1 MDKLKVG
8 KKLLVA
14 AVILVAG
21 AVAFYGGTVARG
33 YLGADAAAAAAELEP
48 AGETEADPQVVA
60 RRVWVGEEE
69 QGVLEIGGETVLQV
83 QTTSGGLTG
92 YERAM
97 IMAKR
102 INDEL
107 AAGTEP
113 DEVAAE
119 QMEGQWMVLMAQML
133 LVAVNDAEADAVGR
147 TPHQLAEHW
156 ASNITYALSGLPS
169 SEETAPQ
176 PSAESG
182 EPEETE
188 EGEPIEEDLQSPQTS
203 EEAAGE
209 PEQEPEPEPT
219 EETGEEA
226 VVPEAGWQSPEPYK
240 NKIVPIVSV
249 LEGIRIGVARI
260 NGPQSAV
267 DQVQAV
273 AQLETHY
280 RDMVEIDVYVPI
292 STKVPGQT
300 LARVQ
305 GVGVTGLGDYRF

>member
-1 MDKLKVG
+1 MDKFKIG
-8 KKLLVA
+8 RKLLAA

-33 YLGADAAAAAAELEP
+33 YLGADAAAAAAELDP

-69 QGVLEIGGETVLQV
+69 QGVLEVGGDAVLQV

-113 DEVAAE
+113 GDVAAE
-119 QMEGQWMVLMAQML
+119 QMEEQWVVMMAQMP
-133 LVAVNDAEADAVGR
+133 LVVVNDAEAGAVGR
-147 TPHQLAEHW
+147 TPDQLAEHW
-156 ASNITYALSGLPS
+156 ASNITYALLGLPP
-169 SEETAPQ
+169 SEETQPQ
-176 PSAESG
+176 LPEEPV

-188 EGEPIEEDLQSPQTS
+188 EGEDLLLPPEE
-203 EEAAGE
+203 E
-209 PEQEPEPEPT
+209 PEQEPT
-219 EETGEEA
+219 EDPGEEA
-226 VVPEAGWQSPEPYK
+226 EVSEAGWQSPEPYK
-240 NKIVPIVSV
+240 NKIVPIVSI
-249 LEGIRIGVARI
+249 LEGIRIGVARV

-267 DQVQAV
+267 EQVQAV

-280 RDMVEIDVYVPI
+280 RDLVEIDVYVPI
-292 STKVPGQT
+292 STKLPGQT

>member
-1 MDKLKVG
+1 MDKFKVG
-8 KKLLVA
+8 RKLLAA

-60 RRVWVGEEE
+60 RRAWVGEEE
-69 QGVLEIGGETVLQV
+69 QGVLEVAGEAVLQV

-107 AAGTEP
+107 AVGTEP
-113 DEVAAE
+113 GEVAAE
-119 QMEGQWMVLMAQML
+119 QMEEQWVVLMAQMP
-133 LVAVNDAEADAVGR
+133 LVVVNDAEAGAVGR
-147 TPHQLAEHW
+147 TPDQLAEHW
-156 ASNITYALSGLPS
+156 ASGITYALSGLPP
-169 SEETAPQ
+169 SEGTEPQ
-176 PSAESG
+176 P
-182 EPEETE
+182 PEEPVEPVQAE
-188 EGEPIEEDLQSPQTS
+188 EGEDLPPTPEE
-203 EEAAGE
+203 E
-209 PEQEPEPEPT
+209 PEQEST

-226 VVPEAGWQSPEPYK
+226 EASEADWQPPEPYK
-240 NKIVPIVSV
+240 NKIVPVISV
-249 LEGIRIGVARI
+249 LAGIRIGVARV

-280 RDMVEIDVYVPI
+280 RDLVEIDVYVPI
-292 STKVPGQT
+292 STKLPGQT